1 VPTFDVVLHTNGGMF
16 RENAQEL
23 LASFPSVKDRFE
35 LGRGLWLG
43 RLDSDLANALMDTCE
58 PKVLG
63 IPAAVRQY
71 AQMYAYGRDLSPD
84 AEIHRW
90 DDDHR
95 LSRLVAMS
103 RLIHPTT
110 VGFRYAARV
119 RHSDQILTIVPAELY
134 GISPDVYLS
143 PSHTRDW
150 LTVPEAEL
158 LAGVDAESE
167 HLTQPSFPKR
177 VSRALWYFDY
187 AQRTYYAD
195 LRWTMIATALEAL
208 IHTGTANSTR
218 HFKFRV
224 PALAAEVGA
233 PAMTASESDA
243 AYDHRSRLSH
253 GDAFL
258 YDIPQADINVYDKLE
273 ETLRLT
279 ILKAF
284 REPSFAAVF
293 LEDSRIEARWPA

>member
-1 VPTFDVVLHTNGGMF
+1 MF